1 MADMTFDKKAAYD
14 RVTDNFSETLCDA
27 EEVVRIGVLSP
38 DDVVEAFIEAIDVW
52 HSYFVDTATVYASI
66 ANAVRKRVPKA

>member
-1 MADMTFDKKAAYD
+1 MVDMTIDKKAAYD
-14 RVTDNFSETLCDA
+14 RLAEYFSETLCDA
-27 EEVVRIGVLSP
+27 EDAVKDGVLSP
-38 DDVVEAFIEAIDVW
+38 DDVVEAFIEAIDAW